1 MVDAHFGVTAPHSA
15 QGPVCSAARAHLN
28 ASTPNFYIHEI
39 FDDYNE
45 PLEKDIVIG
54 GVEVKD
60 GHIEP
65 NNRPG
70 LGLDLNWKEIKKHP
84 RQQGYWLPL
93 FKSGWETRKG
103 DKK

>member
-15 QGPVCSAARAHLN
+15 QGPVCSAACSHLN

-45 PLEKDIVIG
+45 PWEKDIVIG

-65 NNRPG
+65 SNRPG
-70 LGLDLNWKEIKKHP
+70 LGLELNWKEIKKHP
-84 RQQGYWLPL
+84 HQQGYWLPL

-103 DKK
+103 EK